1 MAKAIIS
8 AFDAVLDAE
17 KDLRFLAAMKRE
29 ELRSA
34 LFLER
39 WDTPPR
45 VSLIHIITLS
55 FFSHVMA
62 MGEVL
67 VVPSPV
73 SIPLM
78 ARMEN
83 HYCGTWVHSHT

>member
-17 KDLRFLAAMKRE
+17 KDLRFLAAMKRWDTP
-29 ELRSA
+29 RV
-34 LFLER
+34 ER
-39 WDTPPR
+39 WDTPS
-45 VSLIHIITLS
+45 VSLICESHHYLGPWLL
-55 FFSHVMA
+55 SHVMA